1 MARGFESKSVADQ
14 QEAALARR
22 ERDPAQPVAD
32 PVRAAQ
38 RRKLEL
44 TRTDLLR
51 RLSEAEAPAHREMLQ
66 RSLAAVDAEL
76 AKLG

>member
-51 RLSEAEAPAHREMLQ
+51 RLAEAEAPAHREMLQ

>member
-22 ERDPAQPVAD
+22 DRDRARPVAD

-51 RLSEAEAPAHREMLQ
+51 RVSQAEAPAHREMLQ